1 MKLKAL
7 GGVTLGPCPGATYKC
22 LLWKA
27 FTEVVFMVVKG
38 TGMESVQP
46 ALNRSP
52 RDLLGVIS
60 LSFSSFNYKIK

>member
-1 MKLKAL
+1 
-7 GGVTLGPCPGATYKC
+7 
-22 LLWKA
+22 
-27 FTEVVFMVVKG
+27 MVVKG

-52 RDLLGVIS
+52 CDLLGVIS